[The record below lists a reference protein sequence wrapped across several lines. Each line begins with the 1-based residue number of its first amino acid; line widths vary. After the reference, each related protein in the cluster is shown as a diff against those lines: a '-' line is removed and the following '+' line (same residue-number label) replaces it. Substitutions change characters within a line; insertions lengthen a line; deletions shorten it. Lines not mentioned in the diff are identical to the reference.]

1 MQDTILLQY
10 LSKKMHTHA
19 YKLTID
25 GEITF
30 SCCKVL
36 AFQDTYIKD
45 KDFLDFL
52 LESLP

>member
-45 KDFLDFL
+45 KDFLDF
-52 LESLP
+52 